1 MIKAEV
7 TLVGTVR
14 QAAQVKQNTQG
25 AYYYS
30 SSVSTSVPKQEGGFQ
45 EVFVSIRAPHGA
57 SAGLEQL
64 MPNQHVS
71 LKGTL
76 SFRKDGDN
84 IYYNMAV
91 TECAAV
97 DPILTDGIVGELS
110 MIGVLGSKAP
120 EVKNGKNGKPFMNF
134 SAYSGDGEGDD
145 RVYTWVRFTRFSD
158 IVEPF
163 LVPKALVEAKGAL
176 ELQYYQNK
184 LSIKCRLAEVK
195 PYVKKG
201 ASGIEPPQAPEDAPF

>member
-7 TLVGTVR
+7 NLVGTVR

-30 SSVSTSVPKQEGGFQ
+30 SSVCTSVPKQEGGFQ
-45 EVFVSIRAPHGA
+45 EVYVNIKAPHGA

-64 MPNQHVS
+64 VPDQHVS
-71 LKGTL
+71 LKGVL

-84 IYYNMAV
+84 IYFNMNV
-91 TECAAV
+91 TECKPV
-97 DPILTDGIVGELS
+97 DPVLTDGIVGELS

-120 EVKNGKNGKPFMNF
+120 EVRNGKNGKPFMNF
-134 SAYSGDGEGDD
+134 SAYSGDWDGEN

-158 IVEPF
+158 VIEPF

-201 ASGIEPPQAPEDAPF
+201 ASPSEPPQAPDDAPF